1 MFNIWCK
8 VKKINIFLV
17 VFGLIF
23 SVGSIFIDEKYDYKS
38 LILTILLVLYLLKD
52 IIKYLSLKK
61 NGKLIE
67 NIPYTLKELNNNE
80 KLLTITYRLNNSKI
94 VEFHKRIKSN
104 NNIKENGTTNILID
118 NNNYYNYYIFDKK
131 NN

>member
-1 MFNIWCK
+1 M
-8 VKKINIFLV
+8 
-17 VFGLIF
+17 
-23 SVGSIFIDEKYDYKS
+23 
-38 LILTILLVLYLLKD
+38 LKD
-52 IIKYLSLKK
+52 IIKYLSLKN

-118 NNNYYNYYIFDKK
+118 NNNYYNYYISDPE

>member
-38 LILTILLVLYLLKD
+38 LILTILSVKMIVLQKMML
-52 IIKYLSLKK
+52 
-61 NGKLIE
+61 
-67 NIPYTLKELNNNE
+67 
-80 KLLTITYRLNNSKI
+80 
-94 VEFHKRIKSN
+94 FA
-104 NNIKENGTTNILID
+104 
-118 NNNYYNYYIFDKK
+118 NYMMF
-131 NN
+131 

>member
-23 SVGSIFIDEKYDYKS
+23 SVGSIFIDEKYDYIS

-52 IIKYLSLKK
+52 IMKYLSLKK

-118 NNNYYNYYIFDKK
+118 NNNYYNYYIFDPK

>member
-1 MFNIWCK
+1 MFNICYK
-8 VKKINIFLV
+8 VKKLNIVLV
-17 VFGLIF
+17 VLGLIF
-23 SVGSIFIDEKYDYKS
+23 SVGSIFIDEEYDYRS

-52 IIKYLSLKK
+52 IIKYLSLKN

-67 NIPYTLKELNNNE
+67 NILYTLKELNNNE
-80 KLLTITYRLNNSKI
+80 KLLTITNRLNNSKI
-94 VEFHKRIKSN
+94 VKFHKRIKSN

-118 NNNYYNYYIFDKK
+118 NNNYYNYYIFDPE